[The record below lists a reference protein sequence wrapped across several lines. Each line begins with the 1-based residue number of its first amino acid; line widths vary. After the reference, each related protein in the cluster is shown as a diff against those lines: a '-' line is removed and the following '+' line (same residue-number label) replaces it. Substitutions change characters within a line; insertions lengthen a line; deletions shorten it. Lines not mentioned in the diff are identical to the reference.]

1 MKHGQAR
8 ETERDAERLK
18 AKQSREKKDKRFKVM
33 SSNADSDIS
42 LKT

>member
-18 AKQSREKKDKRFKVM
+18 AKQSREKRGQAIQGDVVKRR
-33 SSNADSDIS
+33 
-42 LKT
+42 L